1 MILFCRLESPLNELF
16 QSNSESISSLRI
28 SDCTDIPIEPFT
40 TSELDEILK
49 TIPIPYPTRDDDSS
63 STSNFSIDF
72 DLSNHLFD
80 SSMMNND
87 DLFVQMLLDNDHSF
101 NSISSPTN
109 LPRITSVDEFD
120 AFLRDFT
127 ENYSSYSQQTTTT

>member
-1 MILFCRLESPLNELF
+1 MNELLI
-16 QSNSESISSLRI
+16 SNSESISSLRI
-28 SDCTDIPIEPFT
+28 SDIPIEPFT

-49 TIPIPYPTRDDDSS
+49 TIPIHFPTREDDSI
-63 STSNFSIDF
+63 TNFTIDF
-72 DLSNHLFD
+72 DLSD

-87 DLFVQMLLDNDHSF
+87 DLFVQMLLDND
-101 NSISSPTN
+101 NSTNSPTN